1 MTTIEIMLP
10 DELAQRA
17 KSVGLLSD
25 GAIQLLLEDAIR
37 RRAGRALLDVAR
49 RLQEAGVAPLS
60 MEGIDAEVKAYRVE
74 RRARDNAKTIAP
86 GAGPGDDAGRSWI

>member
-17 KSVGLLSD
+17 KSAGLLSD
-25 GAIQLLLEDAIR
+25 SAIQLLLEDAIR

-49 RLQEAGVAPLS
+49 RIQEAGVEPLS
-60 MEGIDAEVKAYRVE
+60 MEEIDAEVKAYRAE
-74 RRARDNAKTIAP
+74 RRARDNAKNISP
-86 GAGPGDDAGRSWI
+86 GGEPGDDAGRS